1 MMSIQ
6 ILKHPR
12 AAANTGER
20 VLWCRSVRHHRIVA
34 VTPAAENRACQKMKS
49 SISSDYRTRPH
60 KKCQYLQVFT
70 FVKYKSLYKFRNAAV
85 CAVISCKI
93 KSEIRQAFEIKTRLL
108 NPN

>member
-1 MMSIQ
+1 MECKLMMSIQ

-12 AAANTGER
+12 PAANTGER

-34 VTPAAENRACQKMKS
+34 ENRVCQKMKS
-49 SISSDYRTRPH
+49 SIPTDYRTRPH

-70 FVKYKSLYKFRNAAV
+70 FVKYNALYKVRNAAV

-93 KSEIRQAFEIKTRLL
+93 KSEIRQDFEIKTRLL